1 MEIHLKIKRS
11 KKELEALENQEKEV
25 SENEWGGENVTRV
38 WFRSKGGVCPSQ
50 LSARETPR
58 SPEQKR
64 RKHHYQQPQHHN
76 TWAGS
81 SR

>member
-25 SENEWGGENVTRV
+25 CEGGGDMVS
-38 WFRSKGGVCPSQ
+38 FDFKDGVCPSQ
-50 LSARETPR
+50 LNVREVSR

-64 RKHHYQQPQHHN
+64 KKSHHHQQPQHHN
-76 TWAGS
+76 SWAGS